1 MVGRKIGGIN
11 VFGGGLALYNTNGIV
26 VGALGVSGDS
36 SVADHIIAWKI
47 RHALNLDTLPG
58 GVSPTGDDNIVF
70 DIAEDANGHPKSA
83 GGWGHP
89 MTTPAAK
96 AIGEAL
102 PTTHP
107 VGPTP

>member
-1 MVGRKIGGIN
+1 M
-11 VFGGGLALYNTNGIV
+11 
-26 VGALGVSGDS
+26 SGDS

-70 DIAEDANGHPKSA
+70 DISEDAKGHAKSA

-89 MTTPAAK
+89 QTTAGAF
-96 AIGEAL
+96 AIGQAL

-107 VGPTP
+107 IGPTP